1 VDSVSV
7 ILPTYNE
14 RHNIGPL
21 IEAVLEALP
30 QAEVIVVDDDS
41 PDLTWQVVS
50 GKAEDDSRVRL
61 IRRTTERGLTSAI
74 ARGIAES
81 RRPVVAWLDCDFAMP
96 PQRLPD
102 LLSPILAGQADI
114 VIGTRY
120 RPGGRDAGHSL
131 TGRLFSQ
138 TINRFASLLLGSE
151 VTDWTSGFVVARR
164 EVFRYVPLRGDYGE
178 YCIDLLCCAQRAG
191 FRVGEVPYVCENRRS
206 GESKTAAHGL
216 GYLRRGWKYVVVIL
230 RLFLNR

>member
-1 VDSVSV
+1 M

-14 RHNIGPL
+14 SDNIGPL
-21 IEAVLEALP
+21 IDAVLQVLP

-41 PDLTWQVVS
+41 PDLTWQVVAS
-50 GKAEDDSRVRL
+50 KAEEDGRVRL
-61 IRRTTERGLTSAI
+61 IRRTAERGLTSAI

-81 RRPVVAWLDCDFAMP
+81 DRQVVAWLDCDFAMP

-102 LLSPILAGQADI
+102 LLAPILADQADI
-114 VIGTRY
+114 IIGTRY
-120 RPGGRDAGHSL
+120 RPGGQDAGHSL

-138 TINRFASLLLGSE
+138 AINRFASLLLDWG

-164 EVFRYVPLRGDYGE
+164 EVFRHVPLSGDYGE
-178 YCIDLLCCAQRAG
+178 YCIDLLCRAGRSG
-191 FRVGEVPYVCENRRS
+191 FRVSEVPYVCQHRRS
-206 GESKTAAHGL
+206 GQSKTAVNPL